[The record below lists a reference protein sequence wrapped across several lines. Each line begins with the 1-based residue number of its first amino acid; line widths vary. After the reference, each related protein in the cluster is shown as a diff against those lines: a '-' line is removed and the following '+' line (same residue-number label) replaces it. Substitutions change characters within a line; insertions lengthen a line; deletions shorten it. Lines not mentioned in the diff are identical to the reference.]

1 MTSPN
6 FEKPTIFIFSTAYLP
21 MVGGAELAIKEIT
34 DRLSDYFD
42 FVLFTSRF
50 KRSLL
55 KLERVGAV
63 EVHRLGFGTRFDKYF
78 LPVFGYLKAR
88 QVIKNYELQTMNYKL
103 LLWGMMASYGSIAVY
118 FLKRRNPGLKFLL
131 TLQEGDPEEYLVS
144 GRLGLMGFW
153 FKKIVSRA
161 DRVQV
166 ISKYLGGLAIKLG
179 ADKEAVD
186 IVPNGADIEVFG
198 RGFPAEELRNLRLR
212 YGFNS
217 KSKAVITASR
227 LVRKNALDVV
237 IKAVAEI
244 SEAHFFVAGTGSEEK
259 SLRRLAQKLNIQNR
273 VHFLGNLSHDELARY
288 YAISHVFVRPSRSE
302 GLGSA
307 FLEAMAAGLPVIG
320 TRVGG
325 IPDILQHNFNGLF
338 CEVDDI
344 EDLILKMKRFL
355 HDLDFGRSIGANAKR
370 FALENYSWDKIA
382 QKMSAIFFR
391 LLRP

>member
-1 MTSPN
+1 LISMTSQN

-21 MVGGAELAIKEIT
+21 MVGGAELAIKEIN

-42 FVLFTSRF
+42 FVVFTSRF
-50 KRSLL
+50 RRAYPKHE
-55 KLERVGAV
+55 KLGAV
-63 EVHRLGFGTRFDKYF
+63 EVYRLGFGMPFDKYL
-78 LPVFGYLKAR
+78 LPILAYFKAR
-88 QVIKNYELQTMNYKL
+88 KVIRTFRRP
-103 LLWGMMASYGSIAVY
+103 LLWGMMASYGSIAAY
-118 FLKRRNPGLKFLL
+118 FLKRRNPGFSFLL

-166 ISKYLGGLAIKLG
+166 ISKYLGELAIKLG

-186 IVPNGADIEVFG
+186 IVPNGVDINVFA
-198 RGFPAEELRNLRLR
+198 RDFPAEDLKNLRLR
-212 YGFNS
+212 YGFSSNS
-217 KSKAVITASR
+217 KAIITASR
-227 LVRKNALDVV
+227 LVHKNAVDII

-244 SEAHFFVAGTGSEEK
+244 PEAHLFIAGSGPEEK

-273 VHFLGNLSHDELARY
+273 ILFLGNVSHDELSRY

-320 TRVGG
+320 TKVGG

-338 CEVDDI
+338 CEVDDA
-344 EDLILKMKRFL
+344 EDLVQKIKRL
-355 HDLDFGRSIGANAKR
+355 VHDLDFGRNLGLNGR
-370 FALENYSWDKIA
+370 RLVEENYSWDKIA
-382 QKMSAIFFR
+382 QRMSSIFFR